1 MAEKET
7 RDESRRKDLAR
18 VERLER
24 IANNPKVPKLI
35 GKLASLDARWWRSL
49 IGLSD
54 RIDSWGSRSEQRRK
68 DRGQV
73 LDEKIIGAV
82 GKLHRTRDGEPI
94 IIPPSEEVSTFDPL
108 DHIISDDEDLPP
120 DPSLPD

>member
-54 RIDSWGSRSEQRRK
+54 RIDSWVLERSRDRKQRPGSR
-68 DRGQV
+68 
-73 LDEKIIGAV
+73 
-82 GKLHRTRDGEPI
+82 
-94 IIPPSEEVSTFDPL
+94 
-108 DHIISDDEDLPP
+108 
-120 DPSLPD
+120 